1 MNQRRLDRVEWQQ
14 DLHWVSVFLRAA
26 LGSLFL
32 SAAISKV
39 PGGISGTVGY
49 YSTLFEH
56 SLLPRFLVT
65 AHASVILW
73 VELLL
78 ALWLFSGYRLGLA
91 WKASALVL
99 VSLAIG
105 MIFAG
110 KTDVA
115 SDNYLYVAL
124 ALGGLV
130 TRRFDRWVLGVEPAG
145 AAEREQGL
153 GTSAEQS
160 PAR

>member
-1 MNQRRLDRVEWQQ
+1 MNQRRLDRLEWQQ
-14 DLHWVSVFLRAA
+14 DLHWVSVFLRAS
-26 LGSLFL
+26 LGSLFS
-32 SAAISKV
+32 SAAVAKI

-65 AHASVILW
+65 AHASVIMG

-78 ALWLFSGYRLGLA
+78 ALWLFSGYRLRLA

-99 VSLAIG
+99 MSLAIG

-130 TRRFDRWVLGVEPAG
+130 TSRFDRWVLGVEPA
-145 AAEREQGL
+145 AVAERERRL
-153 GTSAEQS
+153 GTATEQS
-160 PAR
+160 